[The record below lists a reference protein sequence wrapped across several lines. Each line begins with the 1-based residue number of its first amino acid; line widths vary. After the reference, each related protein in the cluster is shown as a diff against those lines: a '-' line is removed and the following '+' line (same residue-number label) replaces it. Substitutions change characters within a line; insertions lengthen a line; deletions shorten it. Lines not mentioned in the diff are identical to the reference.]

1 MGPESFSPWVDVPS
15 MSWALGQAPKPRG
28 KSGDAEK
35 CHQVTCISLAL
46 ARHCPSL
53 PVPHFISHLNSCHLY
68 ITIHYEHYVCNSVD
82 SRHLTSL
89 SLSIQSISH
98 DLTAPHETDVS
109 YINSAVICLILFG
122 LWWTHGLMDWWACL
136 FSLSSYGMSLGWG
149 QVGWSLWL
157 ADTLLSD
164 WRPGRRFQLWSSPF
178 QTSAVE
184 CHLLVSKGVTE
195 CEGWER

>member
-1 MGPESFSPWVDVPS
+1 MFQVCPGRWAKPL
-15 MSWALGQAPKPRG
+15 MSRQAPKSRG

-53 PVPHFISHLNSCHLY
+53 PVPHFNSHWNSCHLY
-68 ITIHYEHYVCNSVD
+68 IRSIAYATQ
-82 SRHLTSL
+82 LTHV
-89 SLSIQSISH
+89 ISH
-98 DLTAPHETDVS
+98 LSHFHPVDLTDLTAPHETDVTAKFS
-109 YINSAVICLILFG
+109 RNLFDFVWTVMD
-122 LWWTHGLMDWWACL
+122 WWTHGLMDL
-136 FSLSSYGMSLGWG
+136 SFSLSSYGMSLGWG

-195 CEGWER
+195 CEWWER